1 MANQENKETTAK
13 RIARKAEE
21 LKQKIKDMRKRMEQE
36 SDSE

>member
-1 MANQENKETTAK
+1 MPQKSKETTAE

-21 LKQKIKDMRKRMEQE
+21 LRRKIQKMRKRMEQE